1 MGPPPQPA
9 TDGRKLRVCIDAR
22 LADGVGGGVQQ
33 VLIGLAAGLSALDE
47 GPEDYLFLVA
57 GRTPAWLEPHL
68 RGSCRALVAPGE
80 VAWKR
85 AVRAVVPSAIIQKAW
100 NRLDEARP
108 VQVPISDGTIER
120 AGVQVMHQTLQ
131 AGFRTKVPCIYMPY
145 DLQHVHLPEMFTRRE
160 LRWRDATYRTLC
172 REAQA
177 VVAISRWGRDDL
189 IQSYELPPEKVR
201 WVHLAPAVDAY
212 APITDGERAATRERL
227 GLPAQFAYYPAQTWK
242 HKNHL
247 GLLEALAVLRD
258 RHGLRVPLVS
268 SGFQNDFFPV
278 IERRARELGLS
289 EQVRFL
295 GFVAPRTVQAL
306 YGLCRMVVFP
316 SRFEGFGMPVVEAFR
331 LGVPVACSNAT
342 SLPEVVGD
350 AGVTFDPVS
359 TAEIAEAVRRVWIDP
374 VLRGQL
380 AEKGRVLGGLFSWKE
395 TARRFRALYRQVG
408 GRELGDDDLRTM
420 AAMREGPPTT
430 GGPHHR
436 GCPTA
441 A

>member
-1 MGPPPQPA
+1 MVPPDRAAVPGG
-9 TDGRKLRVCIDAR
+9 TLRVCIDAR
-22 LADGVGGGVQQ
+22 LADGQGGGIQQ
-33 VLIGLAAGLSALDE
+33 VIVGLASGLAQLDP
-47 GPEDYLFLVA
+47 GPEEFLFLVA
-57 GRTPAWLEPHL
+57 GETPAWLEPYL
-68 RGSCRALVAPGE
+68 GERCRALVAPGE

-85 AVRAVVPSAIIQKAW
+85 AVRAVVPSAMIQKAW

-108 VQVPISDGTIER
+108 VQVPFSDGTIER
-120 AGVQVMHQTLQ
+120 ASVHVMHLTLQ
-131 AGFRTKVPCIYMPY
+131 AGFRTKIPSIYMPY

-172 REAQA
+172 GEAQA
-177 VVAISRWGRDDL
+177 VVAISRCGREDL
-189 IQSYELPPEKVR
+189 IQSYQLSAEKVH

-212 APITDGERAATRERL
+212 APLEPGERAVTRDRL
-227 GLPAQFAYYPAQTWK
+227 ALPEAFAYYPAQTWK

-278 IERRARELGLS
+278 IERRARELGLA

-306 YGLCRMVVFP
+306 YGLCRLLVFP

-350 AGVTFDPVS
+350 AAVTFDPERVD
-359 TAEIAEAVRRVWIDP
+359 EIAEAIRRVWTDP
-374 VLRGQL
+374 ALRGDL
-380 AEKGRVLGGLFSWKE
+380 AERGRVRGGLFSWKE
-395 TARRFRALYRQVG
+395 TARRFRALYRHVG
-408 GRELGDDDLRTM
+408 GRELGEHDLRTL
-420 AAMREGPPTT
+420 AAMKEGPPPT
-430 GGPHHR
+430 GGPHDPGR
-436 GCPTA
+436 PTFA
-441 A
+441 

>member
-33 VLIGLAAGLSALDE
+33 VLIGLATGLAALDE

-68 RGSCRALVAPGE
+68 RGPCRALVAPGE

-85 AVRAVVPSAIIQKAW
+85 AVRAVVPSAVVQAAW
-100 NRLDEARP
+100 NQLDEARP
-108 VQVPISDGTIER
+108 VQVPASDGTIER
-120 AGVQVMHQTLQ
+120 ASVQVMHQTLQ
-131 AGFRTKVPCIYMPY
+131 AGFRTKIPSIYMPY
-145 DLQHVHLPEMFTRRE
+145 DLQHAHLPEMFTRRE
-160 LRWRDATYRTLC
+160 LRWRDASYRTLC

-227 GLPAQFAYYPAQTWK
+227 ALPEAFAYYPAQTWK

-289 EQVRFL
+289 VQVRFL

-342 SLPEVVGD
+342 SLPEV
-350 AGVTFDPVS
+350 AGEAALTFDPGS
-359 TAEIAEAVRRVWIDP
+359 TEEIAEVIRRVWTDP
-374 VLRGQL
+374 ALRTEL
-380 AEKGRVLGGLFSWKE
+380 AEKGRVRGGLFSWKE
-395 TARRFRALYRQVG
+395 TARRVRALYRNVG
-408 GRELGDDDLRTM
+408 GRGPGPSDL
-420 AAMREGPPTT
+420 AALDGMQ
-430 GGPHHR
+430 
-436 GCPTA
+436 
-441 A
+441 